1 MANYIEDNE
10 SHDFYFSYHHSAG
23 DSMTIMN
30 GDDLDSNV
38 AGLAAMMYILAD
50 LESTIPRPGLG
61 VPKHLRKE

>member
-23 DSMTIMN
+23 DSMTVMN

-38 AGLAAMMYILAD
+38 AGLAAMMYIIAD
-50 LESTIPRPGLG
+50 L
-61 VPKHLRKE
+61 